1 MSLSQWVF
9 FQQIRSR
16 EPFTASQTERFKPVG
31 TEHTIV
37 TKEGTEAI
45 MAVMNHSVAPPL
57 TIAIV
62 SSHYLARL
70 GLQKIFES
78 RATRHIVVQ
87 QYQRITPDICLP
99 APPPDVFILDMETE
113 RDMTGAIRWIRA
125 SAPRSKLLLL
135 SGFEEKDR
143 MHEAFQC
150 GVDGVLLKIQPPEV
164 VMAMI
169 DALSPSLC
177 QHTHFAQDLVAITN
191 LNQTFIPKTGV
202 EKQYAVWPED
212 LTERER
218 EIIKLLRQG
227 LSNKDIAHTL
237 SISDSTVR
245 HHLTNI
251 FDKVGVPNRQK
262 LLVHAQTIRSFSD

>member
-1 MSLSQWVF
+1 MSN
-9 FQQIRSR
+9 
-16 EPFTASQTERFKPVG
+16 
-31 TEHTIV
+31 
-37 TKEGTEAI
+37 AI
-45 MAVMNHSVAPPL
+45 IPSL

-62 SSHYLARL
+62 SSHHLARL
-70 GLQKIFES
+70 GLQNILES
-78 RATRHIVVQ
+78 RGTRRTVVY
-87 QYQRITPDICLP
+87 QYQRITPDIRLP
-99 APPPDVFILDMETE
+99 EPPPDIFILDMETE
-113 RDMTGAIRWIRA
+113 RDIMGAIRWIRA
-125 SAPRSKLLLL
+125 SAPTSKLLLL

-164 VMAMI
+164 VMALI
-169 DALSPSLC
+169 DALSPSPC
-177 QHTHFAQDLVAITN
+177 QHTHFAQDLVTITD
-191 LNQTFIPKTGV
+191 LKQTFMSKTGI
-202 EKQYAVWPED
+202 ERQYATWPD
-212 LTERER
+212 GLTERER

-227 LSNKDIAHTL
+227 LSNKDIAHSL